1 MVREFF
7 RSQTRFFQLPNQ
19 NKNVLRPRFSELK
32 YTGFFSTRQSFGSEK
47 GSLNERMRQIVSS
60 GPCGTGFV
68 VPFDG
73 IETNKTLT
81 DNNTL

>member
-1 MVREFF
+1 MD
-7 RSQTRFFQLPNQ
+7 TGCIPPNCQL
-19 NKNVLRPRFSELK
+19 FSVHV
-32 YTGFFSTRQSFGSEK
+32 TGFFSTRQSFGSEK

>member
-1 MVREFF
+1 MKIFSDHVF
-7 RSQTRFFQLPNQ
+7 RTEIHRIFQYTSVHVNH
-19 NKNVLRPRFSELK
+19 SEAK
-32 YTGFFSTRQSFGSEK
+32 K
-47 GSLNERMRQIVSS
+47 GSLSERMRQIVSS

>member
-1 MVREFF
+1 MD
-7 RSQTRFFQLPNQ
+7 TGCIPPNCQL
-19 NKNVLRPRFSELK
+19 FSVHV
-32 YTGFFSTRQSFGSEK
+32 TDFSVHVNHSEAKK
-47 GSLNERMRQIVSS
+47 GSLSERMRQIVSS

>member
-1 MVREFF
+1 MDTGCIPPTVN
-7 RSQTRFFQLPNQ
+7 FFQYTSPD
-19 NKNVLRPRFSELK
+19 FSV
-32 YTGFFSTRQSFGSEK
+32 YVNHSEAKK
-47 GSLNERMRQIVSS
+47 GSLSERMRQIVSS

>member
-1 MVREFF
+1 MDTGCIP
-7 RSQTRFFQLPNQ
+7 SNCQLFS
-19 NKNVLRPRFSELK
+19 VHVTRFSELK